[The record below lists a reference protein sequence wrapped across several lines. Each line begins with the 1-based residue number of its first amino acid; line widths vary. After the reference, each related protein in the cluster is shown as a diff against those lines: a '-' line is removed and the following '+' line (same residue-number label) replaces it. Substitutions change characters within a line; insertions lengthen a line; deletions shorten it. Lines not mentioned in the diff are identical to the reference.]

1 MATQLNRVVDFFREL
16 AASGADAAT
25 DRHLLERFAHE
36 RDEASFA
43 RLVRRHGGMVL
54 GVCRR
59 VLGDA
64 HAAEDVFQ
72 ATFLVLAH
80 KAAGVRWRESV
91 GGWLHTIALRLALK
105 AKSTAHLRLAAELEY
120 VARARADSTTE
131 SDRGLREVLDDE
143 LSRLPE
149 HYRAAVVLCYV
160 EGCTQGEA
168 ARQLGWSPGQ
178 VRGCLDRARTLLQ
191 RRLTR
196 RGVTAPATLV
206 ASSLVAGQ
214 ASAAAVPL
222 IASTAKAATTFAA
235 GGAMTGLVAP
245 QTLTL
250 ALGGLKML
258 SAFKLKVF
266 AILTAGFLF
275 VGGGASFWSHA
286 GAQPNGE
293 SRPAAAPVTSTPSA
307 VAPVTASTV
316 AVAEEKKLASGAAA
330 PQPSTWV
337 ELPLDGVFDQ
347 LDMLGAAITPNNYFV
362 QFMRSLED
370 GRAAFSPDGKR
381 LAVQKDGTVRLW
393 DVATGKV
400 MWQKAV
406 PSDATM
412 TFSGDGKALQ
422 LVIRLPLQSA
432 VPAPAAAATPP
443 GVAAKQLESLAN
455 SSDPEVKRLA
465 DELLRRLREHDRAI
479 LVAKSIYASPTVVKT
494 PFFRV
499 EDELR
504 DDFPADAKANHGP
517 SKKHTIFLRKG
528 HPYVID
534 LVSSDFDAFLR
545 LEDSKGKEL
554 ARDDDSGGGLNARIQ
569 INPPVEGVY
578 TLIVSS
584 FDKHAGSYRLEAR
597 EMVGDAAKMLHVPLK
612 TIVKLPIVPAAPGVP
627 GVPVAPGLPLVPPGV
642 PVMPTV
648 PAVPGT
654 PAVPQRSLEQQLDR
668 LQQQIEDLRRQMQKN
683 KPGSP

>member
-25 DRHLLERFAHE
+25 DRHLLERFALE

-120 VARARADSTTE
+120 VARATSESAPE

-149 HYRAAVVLCYV
+149 HYRAAVVLCFV

-178 VRGCLDRARTLLQ
+178 VRGCLDRARVLLQ
-191 RRLTR
+191 HRLTR
-196 RGVTAPATLV
+196 RGVTAPAALV
-206 ASSLVAGQ
+206 TSSLVADH

-258 SAFKLKVF
+258 SAFKLKVVG
-266 AILTAGFLF
+266 ILLVGFLLA
-275 VGGGASFWSHA
+275 GGGATFWSQA
-286 GAQPNGE
+286 GAQ
-293 SRPAAAPVTSTPSA
+293 STTRPGTAAAPVVVPS
-307 VAPVTASTV
+307 PTASTV
-316 AVAEEKKLASGAAA
+316 AAADEKKPAPGPTASDVNDALERVRNQFDVLQAVVAPNDYVVRFSQRLAG
-330 PQPSTWV
+330 
-337 ELPLDGVFDQ
+337 
-347 LDMLGAAITPNNYFV
+347 
-362 QFMRSLED
+362 
-370 GRAAFSPDGKR
+370 GRAAISPDGKR
-381 LAVQKDGTVRLW
+381 LALQQDGAVRLW
-393 DVATGKV
+393 DVATGKLI
-400 MWQKAV
+400 WQKEV
-406 PSDATM
+406 PGEATM
-412 TFSGDGKALQ
+412 IFAADGRSLELA
-422 LVIRLPLQSA
+422 IRLALPGTAAPVVAADAGPVKQLQSL
-432 VPAPAAAATPP
+432 T
-443 GVAAKQLESLAN
+443 KSN
-455 SSDPEVKRLA
+455 DPEVKRLA
-465 DELLRRLREHDRAI
+465 AELLRRLAEHDRAK
-479 LVAKSIYASPTVVKT
+479 VSAKAIWEFPAVVKI

-504 DDFPADAKANHGP
+504 DDFPADARANGGP

-534 LVSSDFDAFLR
+534 LISTDFDAYLR
-545 LEDSKGKEL
+545 LEDAKGKEL

-597 EMVGDAAKMLHVPLK
+597 EMVGDAAKMQHVPLK
-612 TIVKLPIVPAAPGVP
+612 AIVKLPGVPAIPAIPAIP
-627 GVPVAPGLPLVPPGV
+627 GVPVVPPSPMTTPIV
-642 PVMPTV
+642 PP
-648 PAVPGT
+648 
-654 PAVPQRSLEQQLDR
+654 VPQRSLEQQLDM
-668 LQQQIEDLRRQMQKN
+668 LQQQIEELRRQMQKN
-683 KPGSP
+683 KPAAP